1 MFEPSAEKDKILI
14 NVIGYFT
21 EKWNEKK
28 SDGQCGELKQ
38 FRYKNIESEK
48 KKLFGFQKGKDQQD
62 FEYLSYRNT
71 KKYRKHK
78 K

>member
-1 MFEPSAEKDKILI
+1 MFEPSAEKDKILM
-14 NVIGYFT
+14 NVIDDFT

-48 KKLFGFQKGKDQQD
+48 KNCLD
-62 FEYLSYRNT
+62 FKKERINKILSI
-71 KKYRKHK
+71 
-78 K
+78 